1 MIFTLVGLSLLWLAG
16 FQIFRLLTA
25 ALNAEINVW
34 LQAGAGFFIA
44 SALLILWLTSASLS
58 LSTASWSAV
67 GVSTLISLP
76 LLLQVRQLKSGK
88 VLSDF
93 NRAQPIAYSPY
104 ILILALIFA
113 HLFLVLANNLTRDI
127 YPWDAFT
134 TWMYR
139 AKVWVLNDDIV
150 NFQDVKQ
157 WLQLGGQGYAVG
169 AAHYPPSVSAIAAF
183 ASILSGGWSDQL
195 ASLPWTFATLAIS
208 GMMYGLCRQYQL
220 SALASLVG
228 CYLLIS
234 IPIVGM
240 HGMLAGYADLWMLGT
255 SGIGLASLLL
265 WAQQKHRGALLG
277 GAVLLTVGTCLKME
291 GWLWLGLGAAFFILV
306 TLWRRY
312 RWGTLFFLAVTLAL
326 GVNLEWI
333 NLGPLGLWG
342 IREDTFHVG
351 PLGQYALRSFNALP
365 SYRDMIF
372 MRGNF
377 HLLGVLYLLGL
388 GFLTF
393 NNWRGSLTH
402 WLMGG
407 LIVASQWVIF
417 GLSSYSQY
425 AETGTAIN
433 RLFLHFLP
441 VFVLTIV
448 VAWQAATRALNL
460 YAPLARS
467 SAKTRVAR
475 YALTTTLLLMSFAAP
490 AGIFLDWSQNRA
502 SNQAFSYTPD
512 LLEPVLGQLARLD
525 TGKVA
530 FTDTPGPVAV
540 AKVRLKN
547 PGTPQPRYVI
557 SDASISAPGVA
568 SFYWINKD
576 DPQVNAYS
584 LDMSG
589 PTILDM
595 KSVAAFWQ
603 KPVTEM
609 GYLVDKQ
616 SLSSV
621 QLDTLAVSNAMIPQ
635 FVPALVNHWLTPNSI
650 SQRSINMVDEH
661 APSPINWTGWAS
673 AAALFGTVLAV
684 IIAIGAKFRF
694 ELFTFFIP
702 VFLTLLWLVSDMLF
716 LRHAQATFWPLLVN
730 NTNGADW
737 HMNTGMGEHLP
748 ALAALIAANTSVA
761 ESVVTVSLDPSGDF
775 YAQKLPLILAP
786 QPAVPAS
793 LDQVKKLDDTWEP
806 SIVLFSNNKA
816 LLLQEAGR
824 LTSTR
829 SLQLTAQGSDYVLL
843 TAVIP

>member
-16 FQIFRLLTA
+16 FQVTRLLSS

-34 LQAGAGFFIA
+34 MQAGTGFFIA
-44 SALLILWLTSASLS
+44 SALLILWLTSASFS

-67 GVSTLISLP
+67 GISTLISLP
-76 LLLQVRQLKSGK
+76 LLLQLPQPNPGRM
-88 VLSDF
+88 LSDF
-93 NRAQPIAYSPY
+93 NRAQLIAYSPY
-104 ILILALIFA
+104 VLILALIFT
-113 HLFLVLANNLTRDI
+113 HVFFVLANNLTRDI

-139 AKVWVLNDDIV
+139 AKVWVLNDNMV

-157 WLQLGGQGYAVG
+157 WLQLGGQGYALR
-169 AAHYPPSVSAIAAF
+169 AAHYPSSISAIAAF
-183 ASILSGGWSDQL
+183 ASTLSGGWSDQL
-195 ASLPWTFATLAIS
+195 ASVPWGFATLAIS

-220 SALASLVG
+220 SVLASLVG
-228 CYLLIS
+228 CYLLTS
-234 IPIVGM
+234 IPLVGI
-240 HGMLAGYADLWMLGT
+240 HGMLAGYADLWMSGT
-255 SGIGLASLLL
+255 SGMGLASLLV
-265 WAQQKHRGALLG
+265 WTQKQHRGALLG
-277 GAVLLTVGTCLKME
+277 GAVLLSVGTSLKME
-291 GWLWLGLGAAFFILV
+291 GWLWLGLGAAFVVLV

-312 RWGTLFFLAVTLAL
+312 RWGALFFLAVILTL
-326 GVNLEWI
+326 GINLESI

-342 IREDTFHVG
+342 IQEDTFHVG
-351 PLGQYALRSFNALP
+351 PLGQYALRPFNALP
-365 SYRDMIF
+365 SYREMIF

-393 NNWRGSLTH
+393 HNWRDSLTH

-417 GLSSYSQY
+417 GLSSYSLY

-433 RLFLHFLP
+433 RLLLHFVP

-460 YAPLARS
+460 QAPLAGS
-467 SAKTRVAR
+467 SAKTTVAR
-475 YALTTTLLLMSFAAP
+475 YALTTTVLLMSFAAP
-490 AGIFLDWSQNRA
+490 AGILLDWCQNKA
-502 SNQAFSYTPD
+502 SNQEFSYTPD
-512 LLEPVLGQLARLD
+512 LLEPALGQLARLD

-595 KSVAAFWQ
+595 KSIAAFWQ

-621 QLDTLAVSNAMIPQ
+621 QLDTLAVSNTIRPQ

-650 SQRSINMVDEH
+650 SQRTINMVDGH

-673 AAALFGTVLAV
+673 AAALFGTLLAV
-684 IIAIGAKFRF
+684 IIAASARFRF
-694 ELFTFFIP
+694 ELFTFVIP
-702 VFLTLLWLVSDMLF
+702 LFLALLWLVSDMLF

-737 HMNTGMGEHLP
+737 HMNTGMGEQLP
-748 ALAALIAANTSVA
+748 KLAELITANTSVA
-761 ESVVTVSLDPSGDF
+761 EGVVSVSLDPSSDF
-775 YAQKLPLILAP
+775 QAQKLPLILAP
-786 QPAVPAS
+786 QPAAS
-793 LDQVKKLDDTWEP
+793 VSLAHANNLARTWQGHL
-806 SIVLFSNNKA
+806 ILFSRNKA
-816 LLLQEAGR
+816 LLLKEATR
-824 LTSTR
+824 LSAHTP
-829 SLQLTAQGSDYVLL
+829 LQITEKGDDYIFLTMEHR
-843 TAVIP
+843 